1 MRRTPSSD
9 GPPRP
14 PKVPE
19 SPRSGESTPHRL
31 RMTGQYEDVR
41 DQFAPSRAD
50 LRKARSLVAGRAHPL
65 PRDTPRHLRLVGQ
78 RDARQMPANRTNAQ
92 EQALLGPTDPRW
104 VLALRVAEQ
113 LQGTV
118 LSPESRE
125 RLIRTGKT
133 MGLTPFDANLV
144 IAIIQDQ
151 ARRGFAPE
159 RCASAGAPML
169 RMVPLPRPTDRFVGS
184 FTRQGFWVAG
194 ALVVGIV
201 ILEVMLLK
209 SWLGW

>member
-1 MRRTPSSD
+1 MKRHTPSDRSPTRD
-9 GPPRP
+9 RHADDAPPRLR
-14 PKVPE
+14 VTGWQDAGRDT
-19 SPRSGESTPHRL
+19 PRPR
-31 RMTGQYEDVR
+31 
-41 DQFAPSRAD
+41 PAD

-78 RDARQMPANRTNAQ
+78 RDARQLPTNKTNAE

-118 LSPESRE
+118 LAPEARE
-125 RLIRTGKT
+125 RLIRTGKA

-169 RMVPLPRPTDRFVGS
+169 RMVPLPRPRDRFIGS
-184 FTRQGFWVAG
+184 FSRGGFWAAVGLVA
-194 ALVVGIV
+194 AIVG
-201 ILEVMLLK
+201 LELLLIK